1 MSKEL
6 KFNDLT
12 VGQQLEPF
20 INPPI
25 SRVQLAQYAGASGD
39 FNPLHLDDEFAQKI
53 GMDGVIAHGMLIMG
67 FLGQYVMKIAGKQA
81 MLTNFR
87 MRFGAMTVPG
97 DQIHCSAQVDKVYE
111 ENGNK
116 IAILELTAEEE
127 EEEEGKTVGTGIA
140 ELRFYE

>member
-6 KFNDLT
+6 KFNDLR

-25 SRVQLAQYAGASGD
+25 SRVQLAQYSGASGD

-67 FLGQYVMKIAGKQA
+67 FLGQYVMKSARKQA
-81 MLTNFR
+81 MLTNLLI
-87 MRFGAMTVPG
+87 RFDAMTVHG
-97 DQIHCSAQVDKVYE
+97 DQIHCSAQEDKVYE

-127 EEEEGKTVGTGIA
+127 EGKTVGTGIA